1 VKSYITGLNPQPLG
15 AISSSNNGLMYNYF
29 RSEAATDPCSVSKV
43 IVNKAVKAKKKK
55 VIKRVYPS
63 QLLFIKKP
71 VKVSNNCYADIYPIF
86 RIIKNARKEQS
97 SVSL

>member
-1 VKSYITGLNPQPLG
+1 MKSYITGLNPQPLG
-15 AISSSNNGLMYNYF
+15 GISSSNNGLMYNYF

-71 VKVSNNCYADIYPIF
+71 VKVISLINSLLKIAKKC
-86 RIIKNARKEQS
+86 KNGF
-97 SVSL
+97 LTD